1 MLTQPAPSQVD
12 TVEITV
18 GRGVR
23 AASPSPSGVDSGGAE
38 STQRRHQATAPSQ
51 GAAETRRRR
60 RIQAPAAAPSPKGVS
75 TQAAPSLRSRPDT
88 MRRRRVKALQ
98 RPNGG
103 EESRRRR
110 VPAVMTQAAPSP
122 RFAGNRR
129 SAESRRCRDQAAAQ
143 NAGGAESQVPTA
155 ESRRCRDQTAAQSR
169 GGGAAAQMQP
179 SPRGVDSGS
188 AKSKY

>member
-129 SAESRRCRDQAAAQ
+129 QRRVKTLQRPGGGAECRRRRVPGADCRVKAMQRPDGCAESRRRRRGADA
-143 NAGGAESQVPTA
+143 AESQG
-155 ESRRCRDQTAAQSR
+155 C
-169 GGGAAAQMQP
+169 
-179 SPRGVDSGS
+179 
-188 AKSKY
+188 